1 MKSYLLDYDLK
12 ILVNTTRITWTWIEG
27 CDVELVKTNYED
39 LFLVSSTYEISRT
52 RTWGIRH

>member
-12 ILVNTTRITWTWIEG
+12 ILVNTTSITQIEG
-27 CDVELVKTNYED
+27 CDVELVKTNYQD